1 MYIQNE
7 KIYNDWILTDAIHLN
22 MYRKTITGETIM
34 MERSQMIITILG
46 ILFGSGGIAAFIS
59 AIYQKKK
66 INAESYSIYDQS
78 SIDKFKAI
86 NEQLE
91 DIADRAVAQSQ
102 RAAERN
108 EALNNKI
115 NDLIEKN
122 NDLNDQVAILNRQLS
137 NIISWIN
144 NEDMSYKQWIK
155 QELSKYVPEDQ
166 LPALPTPPTF
176 SGIENNN
183 Q

>member
-7 KIYNDWILTDAIHLN
+7 KIYKHSILTDPIHLN
-22 MYRKTITGETIM
+22 RYRKYQYRETIM
-34 MERSQMIITILG
+34 MQKYEMIISILG
-46 ILFGSGGIAAFIS
+46 LLLGSGGIAAFIS
-59 AIYQKKK
+59 AMHQKKK
-66 INAESYSIYDQS
+66 INAESYSISEQS

-102 RAAERN
+102 REAERN

-122 NDLNDQVAILNRQLS
+122 NDLNNQVANLNRQLS
-137 NIISWIN
+137 SIISWIN

-166 LPALPTPPTF
+166 LPALPKPPTF
-176 SGIENNN
+176 SGIENA

>member
-1 MYIQNE
+1 MQKYE
-7 KIYNDWILTDAIHLN
+7 
-22 MYRKTITGETIM
+22 
-34 MERSQMIITILG
+34 MIISILG
-46 ILFGSGGIAAFIS
+46 LLLGSGGIAAFVS
-59 AIYQKKK
+59 AMHQKKK
-66 INAESYSIYDQS
+66 INAESYSIYDQA

-102 RAAERN
+102 REAERN
-108 EALNNKI
+108 EALNDKI

-122 NDLNDQVAILNRQLS
+122 NNLNDQVANLNMQLRS
-137 NIISWIN
+137 IINWIN

-176 SGIENNN
+176 SGIENV

>member
-1 MYIQNE
+1 
-7 KIYNDWILTDAIHLN
+7 
-22 MYRKTITGETIM
+22 M
-34 MERSQMIITILG
+34 MEKYEMIITILG
-46 ILFGSGGIAAFIS
+46 LLLGSGGIAAFVS
-59 AIYQKKK
+59 AMHQKKK

-102 RAAERN
+102 REVERN

-137 NIISWIN
+137 SIINWIN

-166 LPALPTPPTF
+166 LPALPTPPKF

>member
-1 MYIQNE
+1 ME
-7 KIYNDWILTDAIHLN
+7 K
-22 MYRKTITGETIM
+22 
-34 MERSQMIITILG
+34 SQMIITILG
-46 ILFGSGGIAAFIS
+46 LLFGSGGIAAFVS
-59 AIYQKKK
+59 AMHQKKK

-102 RAAERN
+102 REVERN

-137 NIISWIN
+137 SIINWIN

-166 LPALPTPPTF
+166 LPALPIPPKF
-176 SGIENNN
+176 SGIEDA

>member
-1 MYIQNE
+1 M
-7 KIYNDWILTDAIHLN
+7 
-22 MYRKTITGETIM
+22 IM
-34 MERSQMIITILG
+34 MQKYEMIITILG
-46 ILFGSGGIAAFIS
+46 LLLGSGGIAAFVS
-59 AIYQKKK
+59 AMHQKKK
-66 INAESYSIYDQS
+66 INAESHSIYDQS

-86 NEQLE
+86 NEQLK

-102 RAAERN
+102 REVERN

-122 NDLNDQVAILNRQLS
+122 NNLNDQVLVLNRQLS

-144 NEDMSYKQWIK
+144 HEDMSYKKWMT
-155 QELSKYVPEDQ
+155 QELSKYVPEDE
-166 LPALPTPPTF
+166 LPPLPTPPAF
-176 SGIENNN
+176 SGIEDA

>member
-1 MYIQNE
+1 ME
-7 KIYNDWILTDAIHLN
+7 K
-22 MYRKTITGETIM
+22 
-34 MERSQMIITILG
+34 SQMIITILG
-46 ILFGSGGIAAFIS
+46 IIFGSGGIAAFVS
-59 AIYQKKK
+59 AMHQKKK

-102 RAAERN
+102 REAERN

-137 NIISWIN
+137 SIISWIN

-166 LPALPTPPTF
+166 LPALPIPPKF

>member
-1 MYIQNE
+1 ME
-7 KIYNDWILTDAIHLN
+7 K
-22 MYRKTITGETIM
+22 
-34 MERSQMIITILG
+34 SQMIITILG

-102 RAAERN
+102 REAERN

-115 NDLIEKN
+115 NDLIEK
-122 NDLNDQVAILNRQLS
+122 
-137 NIISWIN
+137 
-144 NEDMSYKQWIK
+144 KQRS
-155 QELSKYVPEDQ
+155 E
-166 LPALPTPPTF
+166 
-176 SGIENNN
+176 
-183 Q
+183 